1 MAKIIQQLSAPSP
14 TELHVSGLQKNPLSS
29 TFGELMYFHRASL
42 GLNQRQVALCAG
54 LSESYFSEL
63 ENSKRIAPPRAT
75 ALRIARALNLSG
87 NDVNSFVGIAMT
99 ERGALLDDKHLP
111 PQIRQLIALLRIAGP
126 CLPAEVLNSMKAKLQ
141 EVYV

>member
-1 MAKIIQQLSAPSP
+1 
-14 TELHVSGLQKNPLSS
+14 
-29 TFGELMYFHRASL
+29 MYFHRTRL
-42 GLNQRQVALCAG
+42 GLNQRQVALSAE

-87 NDVNSFVGIAMT
+87 NDEGNLVGIAAS
-99 ERGALLDDKHLP
+99 ERAALLDDLHLP
-111 PQIRQLIALLRIAGP
+111 PQIRQLIALLRVAGP
-126 CLPAEVLNSMKAKLQ
+126 CLPAEVLNSMKAKLL